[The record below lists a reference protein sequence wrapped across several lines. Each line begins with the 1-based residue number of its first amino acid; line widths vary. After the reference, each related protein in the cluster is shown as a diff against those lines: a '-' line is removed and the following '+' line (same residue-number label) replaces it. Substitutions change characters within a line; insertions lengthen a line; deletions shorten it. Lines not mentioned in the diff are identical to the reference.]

1 MRKIVI
7 AQNDSGIIQVEEE
20 GNSGTLQELDLDAIN
35 DDDERL
41 MFALADFLGF
51 EPSILLNLDWDA
63 IDFRAM
69 DLL

>member
-7 AQNDSGIIQVEEE
+7 TQNDSGIIQVEEE
-20 GNSGTLQELDLDAIN
+20 GNSGTLQELDLNAIN

-51 EPSILLNLDWDA
+51 EPSILLNLDWDT
-63 IDFRAM
+63 IDSRAM